1 MTRHPGDRVLAVLI
15 DWLFMCVWFALI
27 AAVALPLFV
36 VGASA
41 SLPPVAQNALA
52 ALVTVVPITITL
64 AVLESGPR
72 QATPGKR
79 ARRLVVQDARTGD
92 ALPFRRALLRNA
104 LKIALPWIVGHAA
117 VYAIVGAS
125 GAIGGASGAAS
136 GTRASVPPGVEA
148 LTGVA
153 YVLPAVWLV
162 TLLLGSGR
170 TPYDRI
176 AGAVVARAAPRV

>member
-15 DWLFMCVWFALI
+15 DWLFMCVWFALV

-36 VGASA
+36 LAASA

-52 ALVTVVPITITL
+52 ALVTVVPITIAL

-79 ARRLVVQDARTGD
+79 ARRLVVRDARTGD

-104 LKIALPWIVGHAA
+104 VKIALPWIVGHAA

-125 GAIGGASGAAS
+125 GAAS

-148 LTGVA
+148 LTAVA

-176 AGAVVARAAPRV
+176 AGAVVARSAPHA

>member
-15 DWLFMCVWFALI
+15 DWLFMCVWIALV
-27 AAVALPLFV
+27 AAVTVPLLL
-36 VGASA
+36 VGAA
-41 SLPPVAQNALA
+41 MHLPPVAENAVA
-52 ALVTVVPITITL
+52 TLVLVVPITIAL

-79 ARRLVVQDARTGD
+79 ARRLIVQDARTGE

-104 LKIALPWIVGHAA
+104 LKVALPWIIGHAA
-117 VYAIVGAS
+117 VYTLV
-125 GAIGGASGAAS
+125 
-136 GTRASVPPGVEA
+136 RASDGTTGTVPSSAQAPLVI
-148 LTGVA
+148 A
-153 YVLPAVWLV
+153 YLLPTVWLV

-176 AGAVVARAAPRV
+176 SRTVVARSAPRA

>member
-15 DWLFMCVWFALI
+15 DWLFLCVWSALV
-27 AAVALPLFV
+27 AAVAVPLLV
-36 VGASA
+36 VGATMP
-41 SLPPVAQNALA
+41 LPPVAANVLA
-52 ALVTVVPITITL
+52 ALATVVPITIVL

-104 LKIALPWIVGHAA
+104 LKVALPWTVGHVAA
-117 VYAIVGAS
+117 YAIVGTS
-125 GAIGGASGAAS
+125 DSLG
-136 GTRASVPPGVEA
+136 SVPPGVEA
-148 LTGVA
+148 VTVIA
-153 YVLPAVWLV
+153 YVLPAVWLL
-162 TLLLGSGR
+162 TLLIGSGR

-176 AGAVVARAAPRV
+176 AGTVVARSAPRA

>member
-15 DWLFMCVWFALI
+15 DWLFMCVWFALV

-36 VGASA
+36 LGASA
-41 SLPPVAQNALA
+41 SLPSVAQNALAALA
-52 ALVTVVPITITL
+52 ALVTVVPITIAL

-104 LKIALPWIVGHAA
+104 LKIALPWIIGHAA
-117 VYAIVGAS
+117 VYAIA
-125 GAIGGASGAAS
+125 GASGAAS
-136 GTRASVPPGVEA
+136 GTSASVPPSVEA

-153 YVLPAVWLV
+153 SVLPAVWLL

-176 AGAVVARAAPRV
+176 AGAVVARSAPRV

>member
-52 ALVTVVPITITL
+52 ALVTVVPITIAL

-79 ARRLVVQDARTGD
+79 ARRLVVQEARTGD

-104 LKIALPWIVGHAA
+104 VKIALPWIVGHAA

-125 GAIGGASGAAS
+125 TGGG
-136 GTRASVPPGVEA
+136 SVPPAVQA
-148 LTGVA
+148 VTAIA
-153 YVLPAVWLV
+153 YALPALWLA

-170 TPYDRI
+170 TPYDRV
-176 AGAVVARAAPRV
+176 AGSVVARASDA